1 VPELVH
7 LENDACRVAVAPQ
20 MGGGIAAFTA
30 RTGNGDRPVL
40 RPLAGKGAKVFDLAQ
55 NVLVPFS
62 NRISGGGFS
71 YGGAFHQIAPNLP
84 GEVFPIHGDGFQ
96 KPWSVLAADR
106 TQVRLHLDDG
116 RIGPYRYTADLT
128 YRLEGSGLTSALRV
142 TNTGAHLPFG
152 GGFHPWLPR
161 LADTTLSFEAAT
173 VWLEDNRHLP
183 TQEVPV
189 TDGRAWDFRTPRG
202 LPQGLINNAF
212 TGWAGTALVTQPA
225 LGIAVE
231 ITAQDRLTTAIVYSP
246 GARADFFCFEPVSQ
260 AVDAHNRPGQPGLTP
275 LATGESLEFSMIVA
289 WRDLREE

>member
-1 VPELVH
+1 M
-7 LENDACRVAVAPQ
+7 ENDACRITVAPQ

-40 RPLAGKGAKVFDLAQ
+40 RPLAGEGAKVFDLAQ

-71 YGGAFHQIAPNLP
+71 CGGTFHQIAPNLP
-84 GEVFPIHGDGFQ
+84 GEAFPIHGDGFQ

-128 YRLEGSGLTSALRV
+128 YRLEGAGLSSVLRI
-142 TNTGAHLPFG
+142 TNTGDTLPFG

-161 LADTTLSFEAAT
+161 LADTALAFRAAT
-173 VWLEDNRHLP
+173 VWLEDDRHLP
-183 TQEVPV
+183 TEEVPV
-189 TDGRAWDFRTPRG
+189 TDRRAWDFRAPRG
-202 LPQGLINNAF
+202 LPLGLINNAF
-212 TGWAGTALVTQPA
+212 TGWTGTALVTQPS

-231 ITAQDRLTTAIVYSP
+231 IAARDRLTTAIVYSP
-246 GARADFFCFEPVSQ
+246 GADADFFCFEPVSH
-260 AVDAHNRPGQPGLTP
+260 AVDAHNRPGQPGLIP
-275 LATGESLEFSMIVA
+275 LATGESLEFSMKVA
-289 WRDLREE
+289 WRDLGAGGSAA